1 MIFVSFVGGP
11 GGVWGREG
19 GGGVGGKWSVF
30 RSRAFAMVSFHGLH
44 KGTCTEL
51 GLWFFFGRAGFGG
64 GGGVRIQGFL
74 GFKA

>member
-11 GGVWGREG
+11 GGVWGRG
-19 GGGVGGKWSVF
+19 GGEGGKWSVS

-44 KGTCTEL
+44 KGTCTDL
-51 GLWFFFGRAGFGG
+51 GLWIFFFGRAGFGR
-64 GGGVRIQGFL
+64 GGGVRIQGVL